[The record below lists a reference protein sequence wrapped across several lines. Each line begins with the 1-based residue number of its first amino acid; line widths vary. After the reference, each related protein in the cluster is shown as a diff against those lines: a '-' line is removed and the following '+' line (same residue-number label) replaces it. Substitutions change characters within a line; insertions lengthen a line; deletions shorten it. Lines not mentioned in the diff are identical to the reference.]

1 MTNEILDHLSDSQ
14 SPRNKCCRRHCCYC
28 HRVPLSCGVVC
39 PHLNEVLCK
48 HSAGEKRAVFMKSGL
63 FTTHRVKCLASPEL
77 VYYYQAIWI
86 SSICLIHL
94 LIKSSAG
101 AVPSVRGLLWAL
113 LFLFLSAWLEGC
125 VWYCEGRC
133 DLTQQRHKPF
143 TSAKPDVYI
152 STVGFA
158 NHHRQQQQVDQKV
171 CSPAVGWW
179 PAAGRCTSEYASE
192 NLWPLLW

>member
-1 MTNEILDHLSDSQ
+1 MNKFNAFGDSKPTKLYQKIFFKCKSHFGRLESRKLILILRVTNEILDHLSDSQ
-14 SPRNKCCRRHCCYC
+14 SPRKKCCRRHCCYC

-101 AVPSVRGLLWAL
+101 ALRCSS
-113 LFLFLSAWLEGC
+113 LSTW
-125 VWYCEGRC
+125 
-133 DLTQQRHKPF
+133 
-143 TSAKPDVYI
+143 SAK
-152 STVGFA
+152 
-158 NHHRQQQQVDQKV
+158 
-171 CSPAVGWW
+171 SPAVSLPLCLVGRLCLILRGQMRSD
-179 PAAGRCTSEYASE
+179 AAKAQTVHIC
-192 NLWPLLW
+192 